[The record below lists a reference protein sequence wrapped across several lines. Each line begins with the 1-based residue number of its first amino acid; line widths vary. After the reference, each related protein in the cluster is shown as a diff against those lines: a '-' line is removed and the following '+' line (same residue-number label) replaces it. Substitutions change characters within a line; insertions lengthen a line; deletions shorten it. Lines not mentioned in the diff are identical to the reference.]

1 MNLPPSNLKR
11 NLVNKKMKDEE
22 FPDSDL
28 EHKISSKFKESENN
42 MESLF
47 AISSKGRK

>member
-1 MNLPPSNLKR
+1 
-11 NLVNKKMKDEE
+11 MKDEE